1 MRLFQMLKEFLKK
14 NRREV
19 LRLVGITLFLAFIY
33 TVAHGIMQ
41 EEKPVQPLP
50 VIIVEED
57 DDDTE
62 TDLRFPIMEETE
74 EATESTVY
82 EQIKTIKMY
91 PVS

>member
-33 TVAHGIMQ
+33 AVAHGIMQ
-41 EEKPVQPLP
+41 EEKSVQPLP

-91 PVS
+91 SVS